1 MAQAEPP
8 KQHNQWTPG
17 QKCEYFSKLQKQWI
31 EAKVIDVFKDDEGD
45 WVKVRYGRNIT
56 EVPPD
61 SNDIRVPS
69 QSNLTEQS
77 SEWKTGTLCEVYS
90 HDARQW
96 IEGEIINT
104 FTDELGDCLRVQYGQ
119 RIRDVMTDD
128 PLFRPRGTRNIA
140 VSEDALKMLRKLAL
154 KHSDLMPIFEGILS
168 ESGDSGSNLTKS
180 YSLSLSLWMCS

>member
-1 MAQAEPP
+1 MAQHGSVE
-8 KQHNQWTPG
+8 WSPG
-17 QKCEYFSKLQKQWI
+17 QKCEIYIKARKQWI
-31 EAKVIDVFKDDEGD
+31 DAAVIDVYEDDEGE
-45 WVKVRYGRNIT
+45 WVKVQYGRKRI
-56 EVPPD
+56 EVLSD
-61 SNDIRVPS
+61 SLEIRVPVDEETS
-69 QSNLTEQS
+69 TK
-77 SEWKTGTLCEVYS
+77 WKTGDLCEVYIPEG
-90 HDARQW
+90 REW